1 MNYRAQVT
9 TTKEI
14 SRRRLPAGGG
24 GAIRFW
30 DLAAPR
36 NEWLLLAFGAV
47 CCALLHLGPVLN
59 SGLSMP
65 LTAAMAAACY
75 LSPLSAFF
83 FLGCNQF
90 LPFSEGAAF
99 NPAQIG
105 VAVWLPVV
113 LLRYGRVNLAG
124 FRHFVWLI
132 PWLGWHSLMTG
143 ENILHP
149 NSEYFKAF
157 IYAVIGLQ
165 MANESNGRY
174 LQCLFG
180 LACGALMVGF
190 AYWGITLGLPVQV
203 SDWGGEREGFQR
215 MGSVRADAVMVWPA
229 LLMGLGGLLGMAG
242 AFASP
247 LATAR
252 IPKWLLPAVIG
263 GSLIT
268 LPPIAATMT
277 HGAYAGLALI
287 IGCFIMLL
295 GLGSGGDGKK
305 SAFAARVKGALAMG
319 ASLAV
324 ILFIADAFQMRS
336 RTEALNRHFEEQK
349 SELGAAASRTGVWA
363 DAFDTISRYPLTG
376 YIFAGGTERITSEYA
391 ATGSYLAHNVFLDYG
406 RSGGFPGILFVS
418 LFFFM
423 PAYRLWNHQLRWQF
437 IPFLMVFIAALTF
450 WMTLSFQFYKT
461 IWALWPLMMR
471 AADMTGHLA
480 WRPKRRRVRRLADGP
495 GQFVERGQVTAADDP
510 ISESAEANVAK
521 PD

>member
-1 MNYRAQVT
+1 MRQQTLKAATQGN
-9 TTKEI
+9 
-14 SRRRLPAGGG
+14 SRRRAPLASGS
-24 GAIRFW
+24 AMRFW
-30 DLAAPR
+30 DLAAPQR
-36 NEWLLLAFGAV
+36 DWLLLAFGAL
-47 CCALLHLGPVLN
+47 CCGLLHLSPVLN
-59 SGLSMP
+59 SGLALP

-90 LPFSEGAAF
+90 LPFSEGSAF

-105 VAVWLPVV
+105 VVVWLPVV
-113 LLRYGRVNLAG
+113 FLRYNRVNLTG

-157 IYAVIGLQ
+157 VYAVIGLQ
-165 MANESNGRY
+165 MANEAKGRY

-247 LATAR
+247 LAKAR
-252 IPKWLLPAVIG
+252 IPKWLLPAVVG
-263 GSLIT
+263 GVLMS

-287 IGCFIMLL
+287 IGCFVMLL
-295 GLGSGGDGKK
+295 GLGSTQNGKK
-305 SAFAARVKGALAMG
+305 SVFATKVKNALTLGAL
-319 ASLAV
+319 LAV
-324 ILFIADAFQMRS
+324 VLFVADAFQMRS
-336 RTEALNRHFEEQK
+336 RTEALERHYDLQKEEM
-349 SELGAAASRTGVWA
+349 GTAASRTGVWS
-363 DAFDTISRYPLTG
+363 DALDTIFRYPVTG
-376 YIFAGGTERITSEYA
+376 YIFAGGAEQITSEYA

-406 RSGGFPGILFVS
+406 RSGGIPGILFVS
-418 LFFFM
+418 LFFFI
-423 PAYRLWNHQLRWQF
+423 PAYRLWNHELRWQF
-437 IPFLMVFIAALTF
+437 MPFLMVFIAALTF

-471 AADMTGHLA
+471 AGDLVA
-480 WRPKRRRVRRLADGP
+480 PIVRVPRKKGKNHSRKQWNTESSDAAA
-495 GQFVERGQVTAADDP
+495 TAAAVP
-510 ISESAEANVAK
+510 IMTSDEPTERPAG
-521 PD
+521 